1 MQEEGVK
8 RIAIGTWL
16 IFLGL
21 LVCSCSSGSHDHQF
35 IEDRAGLLSDGERQR
50 IDAYYRALQTDF
62 AVSCRVIIV
71 TEQSEDIN
79 QTAAELFADLGR
91 ESNGARG
98 LLFLIDPVG
107 RQVRIEIGYDLE
119 GVFPDVFVGYLE
131 RDQLAPFFQQNRV
144 GAGIEAATELFIA
157 RAQRNAA
164 GFAFDPGVELGIGD
178 HYSGGAGAR
187 LKVAIGSS
195 PEPPVPASAVHSR
208 YLPGATP
215 EQSLAVY
222 RRVLSEKIKDP
233 QLPLYTPET
242 KRFLADW
249 VVTDAQ
255 QDNERRHLE
264 ESTIDRIIEAGDRA
278 VIRFPPEERTHP
290 PYFFSRSS
298 SGWEMDLAA
307 MNRILRMNHRNQYHF
322 PSLDH
327 EYRFGFSDWEF
338 DANGFPRAQH

>member
-1 MQEEGVK
+1 MQEEGMK
-8 RIAIGTWL
+8 RIMIGTWL
-16 IFLGL
+16 VFLGL
-21 LVCSCSSGSHDHQF
+21 LVCSCSGTHDPQF
-35 IEDRAGLLSDGERQR
+35 IEDHAGLLLDAERQR
-50 IDAYYRALQTDF
+50 IDAYYHALQTDF
-62 AVSCRVIIV
+62 AVSCRVIILA
-71 TEQSEDIN
+71 EQSEDIN
-79 QTAAELFADLGR
+79 RTAAELFADLGR

-107 RQVRIEIGYDLE
+107 RQVRIEVGYDLE
-119 GVFPDVFVGYLE
+119 GVFPDAFVGYLE

-157 RAQRNAA
+157 RAQRDGA
-164 GFAFDPGVELGIGD
+164 GFSFDPGVELGIGD

-195 PEPPVPASAVHSR
+195 PEPPLPASAVRSR

-215 EQSLAVY
+215 EQSLVVY
-222 RRVLSEKIKDP
+222 RRVLAEKIKDP
-233 QLPLYTPET
+233 QLPLYTQET
-242 KRFLADW
+242 RRFLAGW

-264 ESTIDRIIEAGDRA
+264 ESTIERVIEAGDRA
-278 VIRFPPEERTHP
+278 VIRFSPEERTHP

-298 SGWEMDLAA
+298 IGWEMDLAA
-307 MNRILRMNHRNQYHF
+307 MNRILRLNHKNQYRF

-327 EYRFGFSDWEF
+327 EYQFGFSDWGF
-338 DANGFPRAQH
+338 DANGFPRAQP

>member
-1 MQEEGVK
+1 MRRRGL
-8 RIAIGTWL
+8 GTWL
-16 IFLGL
+16 IVLGL
-21 LVCSCSSGSHDHQF
+21 VVCSCSDSHDHQF
-35 IEDRAGLLSDGERQR
+35 IEDRAGLLLDGERQR

-62 AVSCRVIIV
+62 AVSCRVIILA
-71 TEQSEDIN
+71 EAHEDIN
-79 QTAAELFADLGR
+79 HTATELFANLGR
-91 ESNGARG
+91 ETNGARG
-98 LLFLIDPVG
+98 LLFLIDPIGHQIRVE
-107 RQVRIEIGYDLE
+107 VGYDLE
-119 GVFPDVFVGYLE
+119 GMFPDAFVGYLE

-144 GAGIEAATELFIA
+144 GTGIEATTELFIA
-157 RAQRNAA
+157 RAQRDSA
-164 GFAFDPGVELGIGD
+164 GFSFDPGVELGIGN

-187 LKVAIGSS
+187 LEVTIGSS
-195 PEPPVPASAVHSR
+195 PEPPVAAAAARSR

-222 RRVLSEKIKDP
+222 RRVLTEKIKDP
-233 QLPLYTPET
+233 QLPLYTQET
-242 KRFLADW
+242 RRFLADW
-249 VVTDAQ
+249 VVTYAQ

-298 SGWEMDLAA
+298 SGWEIDLAA
-307 MNRILRMNHRNQYHF
+307 MNRILHMNHKNQYHF